1 MHPSVGSL
9 PKGEH
14 ELHTTVY
21 EADSIRLLSLRQPK
35 LHRPDDVSKGGVQ
48 NNGMARYSPPYAN
61 VPTESEA
68 VHRDVSAIN
77 LEVWLRRSNFLV
89 DADEVAALWWSM
101 GRRG

>member
-1 MHPSVGSL
+1 
-9 PKGEH
+9 
-14 ELHTTVY
+14 
-21 EADSIRLLSLRQPK
+21 
-35 LHRPDDVSKGGVQ
+35 
-48 NNGMARYSPPYAN
+48 MARYSPPYAN